1 MGRVK
6 LSFPNQKPLFLIKIP
21 IRITD
26 LNYGNH
32 LGNDSLLSILHEAR
46 AAWLQ
51 QMSLSELNIGGC
63 GLIMADVMIAYKNE
77 GYYGDILELS
87 IFVDEITTKSFALYY
102 RVTTQRKEHDLLIAE
117 AKTGMVC
124 YDYEQEK
131 IVSIP
136 TSFLEIIKQD

>member
-1 MGRVK
+1 MARVK
-6 LSFPNQKPLFLIKIP
+6 LSFPNHNPIFSIEIP

-46 AAWLQ
+46 ANWLRKLD
-51 QMSLSELNIGGC
+51 LSELDIGGC

-77 GYYGDILELS
+77 GYYGDTLTID
-87 IFVDEITTKSFALYY
+87 IFADEITAKSFALYY
-102 RVTTQRKEHDLLIAE
+102 RVNTLRNDTDMLIGE

-124 YDYEQEK
+124 YDYSLKK

-136 TSFLEIIKQD
+136 SIFLSIISEK